1 MKTYT
6 IQGQLFT
13 QDIMKFKQDKELIL
27 LWAKKDVK
35 FKEIFDVDGTM
46 AALKFLVKN
55 DIVDDFL
62 RIVLVGDISKIDIDE
77 LNNEI
82 LLTII
87 EDFFFCNKKWI
98 AGVVSLLKGLIFS
111 LIQESPKA
119 GFLQNLKNSVAKM
132 TKSKQ

>member
-1 MKTYT
+1 
-6 IQGQLFT
+6 
-13 QDIMKFKQDKELIL
+13 MKFKQDKELIL